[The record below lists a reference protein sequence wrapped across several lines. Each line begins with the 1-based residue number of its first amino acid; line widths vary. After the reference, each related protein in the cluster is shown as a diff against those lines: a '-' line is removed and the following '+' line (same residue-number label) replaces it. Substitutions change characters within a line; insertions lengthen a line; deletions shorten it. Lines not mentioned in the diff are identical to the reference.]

1 MDLYGAT
8 KTKYD
13 VPLNHLDFSY
23 VKSCTDKKELEKIV
37 KILRCVVVISLER
50 FVVNFLKL
58 LVVLECIQQFVY
70 IVG

>member
-23 VKSCTDKKELEKIV
+23 IKSCKDKKELEKIV
-37 KILRCVVVISLER
+37 KILRYVGI
-50 FVVNFLKL
+50 FVKHSKYFLYL
-58 LVVLECIQQFVY
+58 LYFE
-70 IVG
+70 

>member
-23 VKSCTDKKELEKIV
+23 INSCQNKKELEKIV
-37 KILRCVVVISLER
+37 KILRYVEVTSPLNCSMLGLFIIFCVLYYNV
-50 FVVNFLKL
+50 
-58 LVVLECIQQFVY
+58 
-70 IVG
+70 

>member
-23 VKSCTDKKELEKIV
+23 IKSCQDKKELEKIV
-37 KILRCVVVISLER
+37 KILRYVRL
-50 FVVNFLKL
+50 FLKNVSVFS
-58 LVVLECIQQFVY
+58 LVVPRMNVTCHAIDQC
-70 IVG
+70 